1 VDPSTAILEVAVHK
15 GFKALDTVPHV
26 LTAATVAELA
36 SIHIVQPADVPNGN
50 WLIPGYPSAGQQAFG
65 DSLLS
70 AHPFVRIPS
79 TVSRHGWNLLFDAS
93 ISKGKYSTQ
102 LQEPFALD
110 PRLHPPS
117 RQNCRIGMG
126 ATELAT

>member
-1 VDPSTAILEVAVHK
+1 
-15 GFKALDTVPHV
+15 V

-102 LQEPFALD
+102 LQKPFALD